1 MNKGVKARLWAVRL
15 ACAAVFFVIGLPLTW
30 APSASPQQQQQPPT
44 PPSEQKRGP
53 IRPKPQKPEEEPY
66 VLRVEAPLVAL
77 DVVVT
82 DQHGNFVPGLQ
93 KANFR
98 ILEDGVEQALT
109 NFGPSEAPLTTVL
122 LLETR
127 PQFWRVYYDMLDAAY
142 LFLSRLRDEDWI
154 ALVGFDMRPRILV
167 DFTRNKNDVQEG
179 LRTLEFPAGFS
190 EVNTFDALLDVLE
203 RLKDVEGKRS
213 IVLVGTGLNSFSQH
227 TWDETLR
234 QVRDAETGV
243 TVFALGMGWNWELLA
258 DYYDW
263 TSLRMDIKVAEA
275 QLAELCR
282 QTGGR
287 AYFPRFLG
295 EIPGIYETIAAML
308 RNQYSLAYQPRD
320 FKRDGKFHKVK
331 VELTA
336 PDGSPLKV
344 VDQKGKEVKVR
355 LYHRQGYYSPKEEVS
370 TLPPLPLPSTS
381 SSAARVLVP

>member
-1 MNKGVKARLWAVRL
+1 MKERAWVVRL
-15 ACAAVFFVIGLPLTW
+15 VCAAVLLPLIW
-30 APSASPQQQQQPPT
+30 VPAVSPQQQQPPPT
-44 PPSEQKRGP
+44 EEKRGP
-53 IRPKPQKPEEEPY
+53 IRPKPQKPEDETY
-66 VLRVEAPLVAL
+66 VMRVEAPLVTL

-82 DQHGNFVPGLQ
+82 DNHGNFIPGLQ

-98 ILEDGVEQALT
+98 ILEDGVEQAVT
-109 NFGPSEAPLTTVL
+109 SFAPGEAPLTTVL

-142 LFLSRLRDEDWI
+142 LFLNRLRDEDWI

-167 DFTRNKNDVQEG
+167 DFTRNKNDVQEA

-227 TWDETLR
+227 SWDETLR

-282 QTGGR
+282 QTGGH

-308 RNQYSLAYQPRD
+308 RNQYSLAYQPRE

-331 VELTA
+331 VELIA

-344 VDQKGKEVKVR
+344 VDQKGKQVKVR
-355 LYHRQGYYSPKEEVS
+355 LYHRQGYHSPKEEVS
-370 TLPPLPLPSTS
+370 LRQPVSPAGGNRRATGGLAP
-381 SSAARVLVP
+381 